1 MHSLKLFLNYNLRY
15 LIMEKQAVT
24 LPVINFHAAGI
35 DVGSR
40 SHVVA
45 VDQNKENVR
54 SFGVYT
60 QDHQELILHLRQYG
74 ITTVAM
80 ESTGSYW
87 QTLFNALQ
95 EAGLE
100 VLLVGGSQTKNVQGR
115 KTDVIDCLW
124 IQKLHSLGLLS
135 GSFLLSDI
143 LQEFRTYYYHRQHLI
158 EQLAT
163 YTHKMQK
170 SLRLMNIRLDVA
182 IRDITGKSGMAIVEA
197 ILSGNRNPQYLA
209 SLVDVR
215 MKKSQE
221 EIAQSLHGSWRQEL
235 LFELQAALDFYKQYQ
250 KALLECDKVIEQAL
264 RRNAPA
270 EPVSK
275 PVEQALKA
283 TKKKSSKHTPA
294 FDVADLA
301 FQYLKTDLFAISGI
315 SHSTV
320 LCLLTTLGKDIH
332 KFASA
337 KSFASWLR
345 LVPNNKIS
353 GGRIISHRT
362 PSGKSYV
369 AAALRQ
375 AANSI
380 GNQPN
385 HELAPFFK
393 RIAYKKGRVAAI
405 TATARKLAV
414 IIWHMITKAEPYK
427 KNQIKENNQKSRAA
441 GLRQVQKRINALNL
455 SQEELDRLFLKPS
468 LSVS

>member
-1 MHSLKLFLNYNLRY
+1 M
-15 LIMEKQAVT
+15 
-24 LPVINFHAAGI
+24 
-35 DVGSR
+35 
-40 SHVVA
+40 VA

-60 QDHQELILHLRQYG
+60 QDHEELILHLGQYG

-87 QTLFNALQ
+87 QTLFQALQ
-95 EAGLE
+95 EAGFE

-115 KTDVIDCLW
+115 KTDVIDCMW

-135 GSFLLSDI
+135 GSFLLSDT

-170 SLRLMNIRLDVA
+170 ALRLMNIRLDVA
-182 IRDITGKSGMAIVEA
+182 IRDITGKSGLTIIEA
-197 ILSGNRNPQYLA
+197 ILSGNRDPHYLA

-215 MKKSQE
+215 MKKSKE
-221 EIAQSLHGSWRQEL
+221 EIAQSLHGWWRQEL
-235 LFELQAALDFYKQYQ
+235 LFELQAVLDFYKLYQ
-250 KALLECDKVIEQAL
+250 KALLECDKVMEQAL
-264 RRNAPA
+264 LRCVPLLPVTKPA
-270 EPVSK
+270 EEAK
-275 PVEQALKA
+275 KA
-283 TKKKSSKHTPA
+283 NKKKSSKHTPA
-294 FDVADLA
+294 FNVSNIA
-301 FQYLKTDLFAISGI
+301 FQYFQTDLFAISGI
-315 SHSTV
+315 SYSTV

-332 KFASA
+332 KFPSA

-362 PSGKSYV
+362 PSGKSYI
-369 AAALRQ
+369 ASALRQ

-380 GNQPN
+380 GNQNN
-385 HELAPFFK
+385 HELTPFFK

-414 IIWHMITKAEPYK
+414 IIWNMITKAEPYK
-427 KNQIKENNQKSRAA
+427 KNQVKESNQKTRQA
-441 GLRQVQKRINALNL
+441 GLRQVQKRIEALNL
-455 SQEELDRLFLKPS
+455 SQDELIRLLSKASPS
-468 LSVS
+468 MAYPSVV

>member
-1 MHSLKLFLNYNLRY
+1 
-15 LIMEKQAVT
+15 MEKQAVT

-60 QDHQELILHLRQYG
+60 QDQEELILHLRQYG
-74 ITTVAM
+74 ITSVAM
-80 ESTGSYW
+80 ESTGTYW

-95 EAGLE
+95 KAGFQ
-100 VLLVGGSQTKNVQGR
+100 VLLAGGSQTKNVQGR

-135 GSFLLSDI
+135 GSFLLSDT
-143 LQEFRTYYYHRQHLI
+143 LQEFRTYYAHRQHLI

-182 IRDITGKSGMAIVEA
+182 IRDITGKSGLAIVEA
-197 ILSGNRNPQYLA
+197 ILSGSRDPYYLA

-215 MKKSQE
+215 MKKSKE
-221 EIAQSLHGSWRQEL
+221 EIAQSLHGSWRPER
-235 LFELQAALDFYKQYQ
+235 LFELQAALDFYKRYQ
-250 KALLECDKVIEQAL
+250 QALLECDQVIEQAL
-264 RRNAPA
+264 RRGAPL

-275 PVEQALKA
+275 PAEKA
-283 TKKKSSKHTPA
+283 RKANKKKSGKHTPA
-294 FDVADLA
+294 FNVSQLA
-301 FQYLKTDLFAISGI
+301 GQYFQTDLFAISGV
-315 SHSTV
+315 SYSTV
-320 LCLLTTLGKDIH
+320 LCLLTTLGNDIH

-353 GGRIISHRT
+353 GGHIISHRT

-380 GNQPN
+380 GNQHN
-385 HELAPFFK
+385 HELTPFFK

-414 IIWHMITKAEPYK
+414 ILWHMITKGEPYK
-427 KNQIKENNQKSRAA
+427 KNQVKENNQKTREA
-441 GLRQVQKRINALNL
+441 GLRQVQRRMDALHL
-455 SQEELDRLFLKPS
+455 SQDELTRLFSKTS
-468 LSVS
+468 LSIG

>member
-1 MHSLKLFLNYNLRY
+1 
-15 LIMEKQAVT
+15 MEIKTAAM
-24 LPVINFHAAGI
+24 PVVNSRAAGI
-35 DVGSR
+35 DIGSR
-40 SHVVA
+40 THWVA

-60 QDHQELILHLRQYG
+60 HDHQELIDHLRQHS
-74 ITTVAM
+74 ITSVAM
-80 ESTGSYW
+80 ESTGTYW

-95 EAGLE
+95 QAGFE

-135 GSFLLSDI
+135 GSFLLSDT
-143 LQEFRTYYYHRQHLI
+143 LQELRTYYYHRQHLI

-170 SLRLMNIRLDVA
+170 ALRLMNLRLDVA
-182 IRDITGKSGMAIVEA
+182 IRDITSKSGLAIIEA
-197 ILSGNRNPQYLA
+197 ILGGQRDPNELA
-209 SLVDVR
+209 SLVDIR
-215 MKKSQE
+215 MKRSKD
-221 EIAQSLHGSWRQEL
+221 EIAQSLQGNWRGEY
-235 LFELQAALDFYKQYQ
+235 LFELKANLGFYRQYQ
-250 KALLECDKVIEQAL
+250 QALLDCDQVIEEAL
-264 RRNAPA
+264 RRTIPAEVVLPPAPKTPETGKKKTSKNAPGFA
-270 EPVSK
+270 IS
-275 PVEQALKA
+275 
-283 TKKKSSKHTPA
+283 
-294 FDVADLA
+294 DLA
-301 FQYLKTDLFAISGI
+301 YHYFKTDLFAISGV

-332 KFASA
+332 KFSTA

-362 PSGKSYV
+362 PSGKSYI
-369 AAALRQ
+369 ATALRQ

-380 GNQPN
+380 GNQAK
-385 HELAPFFK
+385 HELHPFFK

-414 IIWHMITKAEPYK
+414 IIWHMLTKAEPYK
-427 KNQIKENNQKSRAA
+427 KAQVESSREKTRAA
-441 GLRQVQKRINALNL
+441 GLRQLKRRLAALDL
-455 SQEELDRLFLKPS
+455 SHDELTGLFSQAS
-468 LSVS
+468 LSIE